1 MTIAVCIKW
10 VNYSGPVESDTP
22 DERFAGFS
30 FADQAA
36 LEWALRIAE
45 NSSDEV
51 LVLTAGPVGAEAV
64 LRDALSRGAHR
75 SVRVDIDLTS
85 DSSVIA
91 RSLVGAMSQPRM
103 VWCGDYSNDR
113 GSGSVP
119 SFIAA
124 ELNID
129 QALGLVALE
138 LPENANASFAA
149 VRRLD
154 GGRREQL
161 LISGPAV
168 LSVEGSTI
176 RLRRASLKNTMSAS
190 KQEIQ
195 VITATGDRVETPA
208 LRPYRP
214 RPRVTL
220 APIGLTALERV
231 KHITDTSS
239 GKGHGETVHAEPS
252 AAATLILESLRKWG
266 YLP

>member
-1 MTIAVCIKW
+1 
-10 VNYSGPVESDTP
+10 
-22 DERFAGFS
+22 
-30 FADQAA
+30 
-36 LEWALRIAE
+36 
-45 NSSDEV
+45 
-51 LVLTAGPVGAEAV
+51 
-64 LRDALSRGAHR
+64 
-75 SVRVDIDLTS
+75 
-85 DSSVIA
+85 
-91 RSLVGAMSQPRM
+91 MSQPRM
-103 VWCGDYSNDR
+103 VLCGDYSNDR

-124 ELNID
+124 DLDID

-138 LPENANASFAA
+138 LPESANASFTA

-161 LISGPAV
+161 LISGSAV
-168 LSVEGSTI
+168 LSVEGSTA

-195 VITATGDRVETPA
+195 VITATVGRVETPA

-239 GKGHGETVHAEPS
+239 SKGHGETVHAEPS

>member
-1 MTIAVCIKW
+1 M
-10 VNYSGPVESDTP
+10 
-22 DERFAGFS
+22 
-30 FADQAA
+30 
-36 LEWALRIAE
+36 RIAE

-75 SVRVDIDLTS
+75 AVRVDIDLTS
-85 DSSVIA
+85 DSFVIA
-91 RSLVGAMSQPRM
+91 RSLVGAMSQARM

-138 LPENANASFAA
+138 LPENANASFTA

-161 LISGPAV
+161 LISGSAV
-168 LSVEGSTI
+168 LSVEGSTA

-239 GKGHGETVHAEPS
+239 SKGHGETVHAEPS